1 MKHFKQSY
9 TQKPVRRYA
18 PDGFILLNQLNY
30 LESPKGERI
39 NFNDDVTNLSIN
51 GSIDAPP
58 SSASFQL
65 SIPRSEYGRYFSN
78 GKPIIFPMMEVKIFI
93 KGRYYVLNNSGTIE
107 VPPPYQQ
114 FHGVIKS
121 VSESYSG
128 ETHTLSIQC
137 VDLLYWMQI
146 TKMNLRPSVLAM
158 ENTGAA
164 SVPYVG
170 VFKKKNPKEII
181 KEIVNF
187 AFGGQRKSADG
198 TPINAAFVPET
209 FNSISFTG
217 ALRSS
222 VYEPVSKKDLVDLQ
236 NDILADYWTKRMG
249 LDQEADTNFIDLIIF
264 GYKAGKGEVI
274 NRTNSRIDPTSKVN
288 SSDFRSQQKQLET
301 AQESQPQPVALSTEG
316 SQSVSQSVADV
327 DAAVK
332 ESVSASFDS
341 TGFDILMQQLIDN
354 ASPYGQIA
362 SVDTIDN
369 SSFSSLMDIAI
380 TCRDYIGYEFYMSLD
395 GQLVFKPPFYNIDV
409 RAYRPFVI
417 KDEDI
422 FDFSFEE
429 SDDVFTMFTVKGN
442 LTQAFST
449 AGEIQHVGVAFDA
462 RLAEKYGIRAQT
474 TDLQMVGSF
483 QESDQSKLLAIYAQN
498 EMDRHNSKRMVGTI
512 TIPLTPEIKM
522 GYPIYIEEKNCF
534 AYVTGI
540 SHSLSFGSSGRTT
553 LQISAF
559 RYKSPYGPNMVMRP
573 GIVDPK
579 AILNKLAYNELSN
592 EKNLLEQQNKIRGTG
607 TKINQRRQVTS
618 GRTTDGEWY
627 SSGIQPITDTDGY
640 ELVGVISYGSNLLI
654 DTSGQIQPKKKSLNL
669 DTSNQRLQITRK
681 LSNMQPT
688 SSVNDKAQPQPVSQ
702 TKTTSKANR
711 DGAGKISNMTPPA
724 KQNTSGKGK

>member
-9 TQKPVRRYA
+9 IQKPVRRYA
-18 PDGFILLNQLNY
+18 PDGFILLNQLGH

-39 NFNDDVTNLSIN
+39 NFNDDVTNISIN

-58 SSASFQL
+58 ASASFQL
-65 SIPRSEYGRYFSN
+65 SIPRSEYNRYFLN
-78 GKPIIFPMMEVKIFI
+78 GKPIIYPMMEVKIFI
-93 KGRYYVLNNSGTIE
+93 KGRFYVLNNSGTIE

-114 FHGVIKS
+114 FHGLVRS

-128 ETHTLSIQC
+128 ETHTLSISC

-146 TKMNLRPSVLAM
+146 TKMNLRPSVLSM

-164 SVPYVG
+164 AVPYIG

-181 KEIVNF
+181 KEVVNF
-187 AFGGQRKSADG
+187 SFGGQRKSSDG

-222 VYEPVSKKDLVDLQ
+222 VYEPVSKQDLVTLQ
-236 NDILADYWTKRMG
+236 NDILADYWTTRLG
-249 LDQEADTNFIDLIIF
+249 LDQDGDTNFIDLIIF
-264 GYKAGKGEVI
+264 GYKASRGEII
-274 NRTNSRIDPTSKVN
+274 NRSNNRIDPANKVN
-288 SSDFRSQQKQLET
+288 LSDFRSQQKQLET
-301 AQESQPQPVALSTEG
+301 TQENTPQPVVLGTEG
-316 SQSVSQSVADV
+316 SQAVSQSVADV
-327 DAAVK
+327 DAAVRD
-332 ESVSASFDS
+332 SVSSSFDS
-341 TGFDILMQQLIDN
+341 TGFDVLMQQLIDN

-362 SVDTIDN
+362 NIDTIDN

-380 TCRDYIGYEFYMSLD
+380 TCRDYIGYEFYMALD
-395 GQLVFKPPFYNIDV
+395 GQIVFKPPFFNIDV

-422 FDFSFEE
+422 FDFSFDE

-442 LTQAFST
+442 LTQEFST

-498 EMDRHNSKRMVGTI
+498 EMDRYNSKRMVGTI

-522 GYPIYIEEKNCF
+522 GYPVFIEEKNCF
-534 AYVTGI
+534 AYVTGV

-553 LQISAF
+553 LQLSAF
-559 RYKSPYGPNMVMRP
+559 RYKSPYGANMVMRP
-573 GIVDPK
+573 GLVDPK
-579 AILNKLAYNELSN
+579 SSLNKINYNELSN
-592 EKNLLEQQNKIRGTG
+592 EKSVLEQQNKIKGTG
-607 TKINQRRQVTS
+607 TKMSQRRQVTS
-618 GRTTDGEWY
+618 GRTTDGD
-627 SSGIQPITDTDGY
+627 SFSTGIQPITDTDGY
-640 ELVGVISYGSNLLI
+640 ELIGVISYGSNLLL
-654 DTSGQIQPKKKSLNL
+654 DTSGQIQPKRKSLSL

-681 LSNMQPT
+681 LSNMQP
-688 SSVNDKAQPQPVSQ
+688 SSNDKNLQQAQTTKQPT
-702 TKTTSKANR
+702 TKKTR
-711 DGAGKISNMTPPA
+711 DGAGTVANMAPPA

>member
-18 PDGFILLNQLNY
+18 PDGFILLNQQGH

-39 NFNDDVTNLSIN
+39 NFNDDVTNISIN
-51 GSIDAPP
+51 GSVDAPP
-58 SSASFQL
+58 ATASFQL
-65 SIPRSEYGRYFSN
+65 SIPRSEYSRYFLN
-78 GKPIIFPMMEVKIFI
+78 GKPIIYPMMEVKIFM
-93 KGRYYVLNNSGTIE
+93 KGRFYVLNNSGMIE

-114 FHGVIKS
+114 FHGLVRS

-128 ETHTLSIQC
+128 ETHTLSISC

-146 TKMNLRPSVLAM
+146 TKMNLRPSVLSM

-164 SVPYVG
+164 AVPYVG

-181 KEIVNF
+181 KEVVNF
-187 AFGGQRKSADG
+187 AYGGQRKSSDG

-222 VYEPVSKKDLVDLQ
+222 TYEPVSKSDLVTLQ

-249 LDQEADTNFIDLIIF
+249 LDLNSDTNFIDLIIF
-264 GYKAGKGEVI
+264 GYKASRGEVI
-274 NRTNSRIDPTSKVN
+274 NRSENRINPTSQVN
-288 SSDFRSQQKQLET
+288 QSDFRSQQKQLET
-301 AQESQPQPVALSTEG
+301 TQENTPQPVVLGTEG
-316 SQSVSQSVADV
+316 SQAVSQSVSDV
-327 DAAVK
+327 DAAVR
-332 ESVSASFDS
+332 ESVSSVFDS

-362 SVDTIDN
+362 NIDTIDN

-380 TCRDYIGYEFYMSLD
+380 TCRDYIGYEFYMALD
-395 GQLVFKPPFYNIDV
+395 GQIVFKPPFYNIDV

-422 FDFSFEE
+422 FDFSFDE

-442 LTQAFST
+442 LTQEFST

-498 EMDRHNSKRMVGTI
+498 EMDRHNSRRMTGTI
-512 TIPLTPEIKM
+512 TIPLTPEVKM

-534 AYVTGI
+534 AYVTGV

-553 LQISAF
+553 LQLSAF

-573 GIVDPK
+573 GTVDPK
-579 AILNKLAYNELSN
+579 ASLNKLNYNELSN
-592 EKNLLEQQNKIRGTG
+592 EKTVLEQQNKIKGTG
-607 TKINQRRQVTS
+607 TKMSQRRQVTVS
-618 GRTTDGEWY
+618 RTTDGDWFAT
-627 SSGIQPITDTDGY
+627 GIQPITDTDGY
-640 ELVGVISYGSNLLI
+640 ELIGVISYGANLLI
-654 DTSGQIQPKKKSLNL
+654 DTAGQIQPKKKSLNL

-681 LSNMQPT
+681 LSSMQP
-688 SSVNDKAQPQPVSQ
+688 SSNDKTQKETQS
-702 TKTTSKANR
+702 TKPTTKAKR
-711 DGAGKISNMTPPA
+711 DGAGKLANMAPPA